1 MSIKQYKPT
10 TPGRRNMTS
19 QDFSEITTSKP
30 VSSLISPIRKRAG
43 RNNQGKITVRHRGG
57 GVKRHYRMINYKPKD
72 GVYTVLHI
80 EYDPNRSARIARVE
94 DESKKLH
101 YFIAGLN
108 WKQGQQITI
117 GQGAPIEDGNRLS
130 LGDIPLGSTI
140 FSIELQP
147 GRGAQ
152 ICRGAGT
159 SAQLMA
165 KEEGYALVKLPSGER
180 RKIPLVCMATL
191 GTTGNIQHQN
201 VKIGSAGRK
210 RKMGIRPT
218 VRGIAMNPVDHPHG
232 GGEGKGK
239 GNHPTTPWG
248 KPTLGYR
255 TRTNKRTQ
263 KMIVKSRHQAKR
275 RRG

>member
-1 MSIKQYKPT
+1 MSIKQHKPT
-10 TPGRRNMTS
+10 TPARRGMTS
-19 QDFSEITTSKP
+19 QDFSEITTK
-30 VSSLISPIRKRAG
+30 SSVRSLLAPIKKNAG

-57 GVKRHYRMINYKPKD
+57 GEKRQYRKINFKPAAGSYKI
-72 GVYTVLHI
+72 LEL
-80 EYDPNRSARIARVE
+80 EYDPNRSSRIARVE
-94 DESKKLH
+94 DEAKKLH
-101 YFIAGLN
+101 YFIAGLG
-108 WKQGQQITI
+108 WKQGQVLSVGDST
-117 GQGAPIEDGNRLS
+117 PVEEGNRMKIEN
-130 LGDIPLGSTI
+130 IPLGSTI
-140 FSIELQP
+140 FCIEMQP
-147 GRGAQ
+147 GKGAQ
-152 ICRGAGT
+152 LCRSAGT

-165 KEEGYALVKLPSGER
+165 KEDDYALLKMPSGER
-180 RKIPLVCMATL
+180 RKVALVCMASL

-210 RKMGIRPT
+210 RRMGIRPT

-232 GGEGKGK
+232 GGEGRGK